1 MRRLIHDTRA
11 HFRVNKRVLEDAE
24 RRAEASGM
32 SLAEF
37 LRQALRRALE
47 EAA

>member
-37 LRQALRRALE
+37 LRQALRRALSE
-47 EAA
+47 PA

>member
-1 MRRLIHDTRA
+1 MRRLVHDA
-11 HFRVNKRVLEDAE
+11 KVYFRVNQRVLEDAE